1 MNLREKFIWNVV
13 ITISI
18 IVLSFKVWN
27 QFNNHSIIKKEFL
40 KFKNEEVGTDKDLTD
55 MVTELESNLNIR
67 QNIKFKPKGNPLN
80 LANVMSID
88 GSTINNS
95 QKGIVCS
102 GVMSNK
108 EKGFIAFCSYKSN
121 KEREYS
127 IGQNIGDH
135 EILEITKDELILE
148 TNEGETLRFGFFD

>member
-1 MNLREKFIWNVV
+1 MNLREKFIWNIV

-18 IVLSFKVWN
+18 IALSFKVYN
-27 QFNNHSIIKKEFL
+27 QFNNHSNIKKEFL
-40 KFKNEEVGTDKDLTD
+40 KFKNEKVGTDRDLTN

-88 GSTINNS
+88 GSTISNS
-95 QKGIVCS
+95 QKGIACS

-108 EKGFIAFCSYKSN
+108 ERGFIALCSYKSN
-121 KEREYS
+121 KEREYLV
-127 IGQNIGDH
+127 GQSIGDH